1 MHIHTLSCVW
11 CEKASPPHLTVAK
24 QAGRTPASRL
34 HVLLAT
40 PAICCC
46 HPSHVLPLL
55 LPLLPLAMMAPRPY
69 DDLLNFE
76 LTAEQAAPGSPSGS
90 GLPSPAFRSK
100 FKLNGSPRNRAV
112 NLPVSP
118 APTSPRPWLSQSP
131 CTSAAPSRAHSRQSS
146 RAGTPCLSRRP
157 SILQEEEPVSDEY
170 PEGSSP
176 PPPYR
181 PSSPPAPA
189 SPLLS
194 PTPHHAQPCLV
205 RIAERRIVLAS
216 SSATVPM
223 SSAGGMKRK
232 VVILGS
238 PSVGE

>member
-1 MHIHTLSCVW
+1 MQRGASLPRGCTSCW
-11 CEKASPPHLTVAK
+11 RHRCPLCP
-24 QAGRTPASRL
+24 
-34 HVLLAT
+34 
-40 PAICCC
+40 CC
-46 HPSHVLPLL
+46 HPLHVLPL
-55 LPLLPLAMMAPRPY
+55 PPPLATMAPRLY
-69 DDLLNFE
+69 NDLPNFE
-76 LTAEQAAPGSPSGS
+76 LTAEQASSGSPGS
-90 GLPSPAFRSK
+90 GLPSPAFTK

-112 NLPVSP
+112 NLPLSP
-118 APTSPRPWLSQSP
+118 APTSPRPWLQSP
-131 CTSAAPSRAHSRQSS
+131 CTSAGPSRAHSRQSS

-157 SILQEEEPVSDEY
+157 SILQEEDPDSDEY
-170 PEGSSP
+170 PPGSSP

-205 RIAERRIVLAS
+205 RIAERRIVLANS
-216 SSATVPM
+216 NVTVPM

>member
-1 MHIHTLSCVW
+1 MKRGARLPRGCTSCW
-11 CEKASPPHLTVAK
+11 RHHC
-24 QAGRTPASRL
+24 
-34 HVLLAT
+34 LL
-40 PAICCC
+40 CRCC
-46 HPSHVLPLL
+46 HPSHVLPLAL
-55 LPLLPLAMMAPRPY
+55 QLAMMAPRPY
-69 DDLLNFE
+69 DDLPNFE
-76 LTAEQAAPGSPSGS
+76 LTAEQASSGWPSGS
-90 GLPSPAFRSK
+90 GLPSPAFTR
-100 FKLNGSPRNRAV
+100 FKLNGSPRNRTV
-112 NLPVSP
+112 NLPLSP
-118 APTSPRPWLSQSP
+118 APTSPRPWLHSP

-146 RAGTPCLSRRP
+146 RAGTPCPSRRP
-157 SILQEEEPVSDEY
+157 SILQEEDQDSDEY
-170 PEGSSP
+170 PQGSSP

-205 RIAERRIVLAS
+205 RIAERRIVLANS
-216 SSATVPM
+216 NVTVPM